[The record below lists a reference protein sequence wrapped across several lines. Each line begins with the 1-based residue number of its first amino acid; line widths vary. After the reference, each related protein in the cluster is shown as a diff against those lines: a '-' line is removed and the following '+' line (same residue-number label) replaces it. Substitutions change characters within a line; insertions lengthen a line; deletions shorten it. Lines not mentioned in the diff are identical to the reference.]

1 MVKIPGGNFIRKF
14 FVGGKKPEAEEIK
27 EMRLLIVDDE
37 ERFLY
42 STEKL
47 LNKKGYDVST
57 ASSGRQ
63 CLDILGKEHIHVVIL
78 DIRMPGMDGLE
89 ALRRIKQDH
98 PLVEVILL
106 TGHAT
111 VEAAVEGLKCGAS
124 DFLMKPI
131 SISDLIER
139 VNNAFDRRRVHD
151 SRIAEARSRR
161 FMRSSPMQI
170 IRDINQSD

>member
-1 MVKIPGGNFIRKF
+1 MVKIPGRNFIRQF
-14 FVGGKKPEAEEIK
+14 FVGGKKPVAEEIK
-27 EMRLLIVDDE
+27 EMRMLIVDDE

-42 STEKL
+42 ATEKL
-47 LNKKGYDVST
+47 LNTKGYDVST
-57 ASSGRQ
+57 ASSGEQ
-63 CLDILGKEHIHVVIL
+63 CLDILETGHIHVVIL

-89 ALRRIKQDH
+89 TLKRIKQNH

-131 SISDLIER
+131 SISDLLER
-139 VNNAFDRRRVHD
+139 ANSAFSRRRALD
-151 SRIAEARSRR
+151 ARIAEARSRR

-170 IRDINQSD
+170 IKDIDQRD